1 MVQVDARFNF
11 NTTNNSSSTENLLR
25 DLKRLMQR
33 EKTLQSV
40 KEHRFYLKPS
50 AKKKQK
56 QKKAHTQRKQFNSQR
71 RQFS

>member
-11 NTTNNSSSTENLLR
+11 NTTNNSSNIENLLR
-25 DLKRLMQR
+25 ELKRLMQR

-50 AKKKQK
+50 ARRKQK
-56 QKKAHTQRKQFNSQR
+56 QKKASTQRRQLNSQR